1 MPAGI
6 TETDD
11 MAYVGR
17 MPWHGLGTKV
27 EGDAM
32 TAAEAIEAANMDWTV
47 ELEPIYTARRGGGQ
61 NWHTEIPEQRA
72 AVRQDTQTV
81 LGIVG
86 NRYHVIQNTEAFSAF
101 DAIVGAGDAIY
112 QTVGTL
118 WGGRKMWIL
127 AKLTAGRYTLDNGD
141 ALESYILL
149 DNSHDGSTALRMRL
163 TQVRVVCSNTLS
175 MATGKR
181 ASFYARHTAGINSKI
196 AQARDLLGLNAVYM
210 ERFLEQCNQVAEEA
224 FDVSEME
231 SLTRHLLDLN
241 PDKGLDD
248 QYGIKTDAGEAMNSL
263 FSHGMGNRGETR
275 WDAFNA
281 VTEYLDYSRGY
292 GNSVES
298 VWSKDDAVVEKRIA
312 NSWFGAGEH
321 QGEGL
326 RQRTWSLLQLPKPE
340 LKIALT
346 PKVSAS

>member
-6 TETDD
+6 TETDG

-17 MPWHGLGTKV
+17 VPWHALGTKV

-32 TAAEAIEAANMDWTV
+32 TAKEAIEAANMDWEV
-47 ELEPIYTARRGGGQ
+47 KLQPIYVQTPQ
-61 NWHTEIPEQRA
+61 LTIPEHRA

-118 WGGRKMWIL
+118 WGGKKMWIL

-149 DNSHDGSTALRMRL
+149 DNSHDGTTALRMRL

-196 AQARDLLGLNAVYM
+196 SQERELL
-210 ERFLEQCNQVAEEA
+210 
-224 FDVSEME
+224 
-231 SLTRHLLDLN
+231 
-241 PDKGLDD
+241 
-248 QYGIKTDAGEAMNSL
+248 
-263 FSHGMGNRGETR
+263 
-275 WDAFNA
+275 
-281 VTEYLDYSRGY
+281 
-292 GNSVES
+292 
-298 VWSKDDAVVEKRIA
+298 
-312 NSWFGAGEH
+312 
-321 QGEGL
+321 
-326 RQRTWSLLQLPKPE
+326 
-340 LKIALT
+340 
-346 PKVSAS
+346 